1 MKLAINLFLP
11 QLELVVFLLELLDP
25 VLQFDLEIQVLLP
38 HLLNSLLGLLKIKF
52 HIVQLL
58 EFHLELLHLFFQLAV
73 FLLEDRI
80 SVVGQLYLVLR
91 LLFYLFEPVSTLL
104 LDSLHNLLIILLVF
118 LLLVLDTLKLCV
130 EVP

>member
-58 EFHLELLHLFFQLAV
+58 EFPLELLHLFFQLAV